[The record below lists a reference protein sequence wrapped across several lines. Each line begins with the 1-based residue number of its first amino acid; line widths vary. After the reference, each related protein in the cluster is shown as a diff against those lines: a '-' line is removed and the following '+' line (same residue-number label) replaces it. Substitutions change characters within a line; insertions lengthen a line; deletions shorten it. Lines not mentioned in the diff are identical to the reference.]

1 MYQVLLPREIAE
13 AVSTLQHQFGRGEK
27 LGCFTWWEWKN
38 ELRCT
43 KSNHFWVV
51 FFIAIWC
58 ELSYAKI
65 HQNSLVKS
73 GRQKGWKSEFSQC
86 DVLWADQLF
95 SCSSARP
102 S

>member
-51 FFIAIWC
+51 LYVLPF
-58 ELSYAKI
+58 
-65 HQNSLVKS
+65 
-73 GRQKGWKSEFSQC
+73 
-86 DVLWADQLF
+86 DVSCQMAHLTWAVTK
-95 SCSSARP
+95 
-102 S
+102 